1 MFNITINSK
10 ITLQKNTIQILEKD
24 PKINNNYSIIKK
36 IENNEI
42 LGEASN
48 YLNQNSFLAYFDN
61 TVDNNIYYILINIDI
76 TYSSINLNIDYLESL
91 YTTDN
96 NDDFKRS
103 CLFDINDNLIPISNK
118 NKGIYDVQINFPIPT
133 EVNVYIF
140 KKNG

>member
-24 PKINNNYSIIKK
+24 PKINNNYSIIEK
-36 IENNEI
+36 IENNET
-42 LGEASN
+42 LGEASI

-61 TVDNNIYYILINIDI
+61 TVYNNIYYILVNIDI
-76 TYSSINLNIDYLESL
+76 TYSSIILNIDYLESL

-103 CLFDINDNLIPISNK
+103 FSFDINDNLIPISNK
-118 NKGIYDVQINFPIPT
+118 NKGIYDVEINFPIPT

-140 KKNG
+140 